1 MPLCVPVPPLGGV
14 GLLKEI
20 PLSLDSCV
28 NTEVDPQLGQLGVN
42 SFLAKQSVVSPGFE
56 CIVTLYTLQ
65 GCAGFEYPS
74 ATLGTAD
81 GACVYTGPVNL
92 QNNMYLVLLGASS
105 AKFTCKS
112 AP

>member
-1 MPLCVPVPPLGGV
+1 M
-14 GLLKEI
+14 
-20 PLSLDSCV
+20 
-28 NTEVDPQLGQLGVN
+28 N
-42 SFLAKQSVVSPGFE
+42 SFLAKQSVASPGFE

-92 QNNMYLVLLGASS
+92 QNNMFLVLLGASS
-105 AKFTCKS
+105 AKFTCNV
-112 AP
+112 AT

>member
-14 GLLKEI
+14 GFLKEI

-42 SFLAKQSVVSPGFE
+42 SFLAKQSVATPGFE
-56 CIVTLYTLQ
+56 CIVTLYTML

-74 ATLGTAD
+74 ATLGTVD
-81 GACVYTGPVNL
+81 GACAYTGPVNV

-105 AKFTCKS
+105 AKFTCKATS
-112 AP
+112 